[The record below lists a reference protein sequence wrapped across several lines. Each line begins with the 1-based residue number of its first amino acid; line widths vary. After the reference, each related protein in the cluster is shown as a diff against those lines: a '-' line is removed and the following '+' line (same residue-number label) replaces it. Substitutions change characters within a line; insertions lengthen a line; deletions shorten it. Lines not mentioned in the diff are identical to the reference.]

1 MQIIFHV
8 DLNAFYASAEISKHP
23 ELSGKPVVISGQ
35 SRRSIITTASYEAR
49 KYGIHSAMPLFQALE
64 LCKDLI
70 VRPNNRELYTTLSN
84 EFFSIVASYSEILEV
99 ASIDE
104 CYVDMTAVVKDRNIS
119 PVALAK
125 LVQLDVYQKLHLQC
139 SIGIAPNKFLAKMAS
154 DMKKPMG
161 ITVLTKSNIKTV
173 LWPLPIKD
181 MFGIG
186 KKTQPR
192 LIEAGICTIGDIAKY
207 DNYDILR
214 HIVGKNA
221 LLLYRKANGI
231 DNSKVNASRNE
242 LKSVGNSTTLEY
254 DTTDEE
260 MLIDVLKKLAL
271 QVSSRAQK
279 RNLVSN
285 SISITIKF
293 TRFESIT
300 RQTIVSRYINDYET
314 ILSTAKMLFDANY
327 NGRPVRLLG
336 ISLNNTIVKSDYKEQ
351 ISLFDQTEENQTKDE
366 VSELIAAIN
375 ANLKGKGVI
384 KASSLHS
391 KKTVQKKYL
400 QNEE

>member
-1 MQIIFHV
+1 MQIIFHI
-8 DLNAFYASAEISKHP
+8 DLNAFFASAEISKHP
-23 ELSGKPVVISGQ
+23 ELAGKPVVISGQ

-64 LCKDLI
+64 LCKELI
-70 VRPNNRELYTTLSN
+70 VRPSNRELYVSLSN
-84 EFFSIVASYSEILEV
+84 EFFAIISTYSECLEV
-99 ASIDE
+99 GSIDE
-104 CYVDMTAVVKDRNIS
+104 CYVDMTQVVKERRIS
-119 PVALAK
+119 PVELAK
-125 LVQLDVYQKLHLQC
+125 QVQQDVYQKLNLQC

-161 ITVLTKSNIKTV
+161 ITVLTKSNIKEV
-173 LWPLPIKD
+173 LWPLPIKE

-207 DNYDILR
+207 DNYNILR

-231 DNSKVNASRNE
+231 DNAKVNASRNE

-254 DTTDEE
+254 DTTDE
-260 MLIDVLKKLAL
+260 DVLKDVLRQLAL

-300 RQTIVSRYINDYET
+300 RQTIVARYVNDYET

-327 NGRPVRLLG
+327 NGKSVRLLG
-336 ISLNNTIVKSDYKEQ
+336 VSLNNTIPKSEYKEQ
-351 ISLFDQTEENQTKDE
+351 ISLFDQKEAVKTNDE
-366 VSELIAAIN
+366 VTELIETIN
-375 ANLKGKGVI
+375 SKLKGKGVM

-400 QNEE
+400 KNEE